1 MGVTTR
7 NGFEAMAARCTDHLS
22 AAQPIGK
29 NIHMAPWWKAVWE
42 RASCWTR
49 ALLQMGIRSKSISLW
64 IGDDDMTKA
73 CDDLLIKWETVRRK
87 LLNSGADLS
96 KIKIVMEKGSLPS
109 YVTHRIIEDLK
120 NGT

>member
-1 MGVTTR
+1 
-7 NGFEAMAARCTDHLS
+7 
-22 AAQPIGK
+22 
-29 NIHMAPWWKAVWE
+29 
-42 RASCWTR
+42 
-49 ALLQMGIRSKSISLW
+49 
-64 IGDDDMTKA
+64 MTKA

-96 KIKIVMEKGSLPS
+96 KIRIVMEKGSLPS